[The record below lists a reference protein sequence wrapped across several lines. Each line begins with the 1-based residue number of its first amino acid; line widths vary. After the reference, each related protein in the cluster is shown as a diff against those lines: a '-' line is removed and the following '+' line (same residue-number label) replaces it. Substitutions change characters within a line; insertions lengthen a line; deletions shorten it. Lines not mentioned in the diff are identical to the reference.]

1 MSRRK
6 DKQCRHGIH
15 CACLFNISTGVS
27 LLHATNGAT
36 FKASIM
42 TLESVNTRRPGRW
55 ADVSHLGVP
64 SVGSVVLGSYRV
76 ALYGVGECLTAH
88 LPATVEFL
96 SQCIPA
102 VHANDKDE
110 VPS

>member
-1 MSRRK
+1 M
-6 DKQCRHGIH
+6 
-15 CACLFNISTGVS
+15 
-27 LLHATNGAT
+27 
-36 FKASIM
+36 
-42 TLESVNTRRPGRW
+42 
-55 ADVSHLGVP
+55 SHLGVP